1 MAVLENSLKTFDFSD
16 KYALYALPEYIC
28 NYIDIRSGYIKIL
41 LCASLR
47 ESSFTFSNNE
57 TQDIYQTWDKIFK
70 NGPSKICGKP
80 PLKILL
86 GPFVN
91 TLSHMGVC
99 TTFDR
104 NGSISEHFIGD
115 YSFSKVVW
123 TSFQSTIPC
132 VLLKSISTIF

>member
-41 LCASLR
+41 LFASLR

-80 PLKILL
+80 PLKNFTWSIRKY
-86 GPFVN
+86 FV
-91 TLSHMGVC
+91 SY
-99 TTFDR
+99 
-104 NGSISEHFIGD
+104 GSM
-115 YSFSKVVW
+115 YNV
-123 TSFQSTIPC
+123 
-132 VLLKSISTIF
+132 